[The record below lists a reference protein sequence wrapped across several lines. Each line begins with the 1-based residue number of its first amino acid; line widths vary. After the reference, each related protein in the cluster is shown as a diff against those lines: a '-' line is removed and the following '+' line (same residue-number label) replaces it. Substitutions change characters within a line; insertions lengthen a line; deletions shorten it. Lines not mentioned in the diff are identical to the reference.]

1 MAKGC
6 PPTRARRATGW
17 DETGAHAMSKS
28 PRELVREEI
37 LALKAYPVAPA
48 TGMIKLDAMENP
60 YRLPEPLREEIARL
74 VATLPINRY
83 PDPTA
88 PELKARLREVF
99 EIPGECGL
107 LIGNGSDEIIQIV
120 AQALARPGATLLA
133 PEPSFAMYRMNA
145 TFIGMRYAGVS
156 LAADFTLDLERFLAA
171 MRDTRPALVFVAYPN
186 NPTGNLFPEDAVAR
200 IIEAAP
206 GFVVVDE
213 AYHVFAGRTFM
224 HRLREFPNLMVM
236 RTVSK
241 LGLAGIR
248 LGYAAAGPDWIAEFD
263 KVRPPYNVNM
273 ITQFVAERM
282 LEQVAVL
289 ERQAASIKAEREAL
303 AGKLRDLDGVEP
315 FPSDANFILVR
326 VPDANAVCER
336 LRERRVLVRNFHGS
350 HPLLANCLRL
360 TVGTP
365 GENALML
372 DALSGSL

>member
-1 MAKGC
+1 VNLA
-6 PPTRARRATGW
+6 
-17 DETGAHAMSKS
+17 SKR
-28 PRELVREEI
+28 PRDLVREEI

-48 TGMIKLDAMENP
+48 AGMIKLDAMENP
-60 YRLPEPLREEIARL
+60 YRLPEALRDEIARTVSIL
-74 VATLPINRY
+74 AINRY

-99 EIPGECGL
+99 DIPEASEI

-120 AQALARPGATLLA
+120 TQALARPGAALLA
-133 PEPSFAMYRMNA
+133 PAPSFVMYRMA
-145 TFIGMRYAGVS
+145 ALYTGMRYVGVP
-156 LAADFTLDLERFLAA
+156 LAPDFTLDLARTLAA
-171 MRDTRPALVFVAYPN
+171 IRETSPALVFVAYPN

-206 GFVVVDE
+206 GLVVLDE

-224 HRLREFPNLMVM
+224 HRLHEFPNLMVM

-248 LGYAAAGPDWIAEFD
+248 LGYAAASPEWVTEFD
-263 KVRPPYNVNM
+263 KVRPPYNVNT
-273 ITQFVAERM
+273 ITQAVAERV
-282 LEQVAVL
+282 LGHVAVL
-289 ERQAASIKAEREAL
+289 NRQAESIKVDRNAL
-303 AGKLRDLDGVEP
+303 AGRLRDLSGVEP
-315 FPSDANFILVR
+315 FPSDANFVLVR
-326 VPDANAVCER
+326 VRDAESVYKR
-336 LRERRVLVRNFHGS
+336 LLERRVLVRNFHGS

-365 GENALML
+365 GENELML